1 MSTVTRVLQRFV
13 LPADGDADILPL
25 YAEGEIV
32 AVAPVK
38 EKRSKNKDTPE
49 SGLART
55 TRQSGGQ
62 IVSRYS
68 YRVPAQR
75 RSSFGTY
82 FNAFPAAYWRRWTIV
97 TEVTLRVTVRGSGS
111 VIVYKSNA
119 RGVSHRVDSARI
131 VEKPHEV
138 VFTLPL
144 DTFGDGGWYWF
155 DVSADSLDAVVES
168 ARWEAEV
175 PDDTPRGRA
184 TIGVTTFNRP
194 TDCAIMLGQL
204 GASDA
209 LPEVL
214 REIVVTD
221 QGNRKVVDD
230 ARFPAAREALGD
242 TLRIIDQPNL
252 GGSGGFSRGMYEA
265 LKDGADYVLLLDD
278 DVRVEP
284 EGIVRAV
291 TFADLSR
298 VPTIVGGHMFSMYER
313 TSLHAYA
320 EQLQPWRF
328 WWQAAKGTAY
338 DHDLAKAPL
347 RTTPWL
353 HHRADADYNGW
364 WMCLIPTSVVRR
376 IGLSLPFFIKW
387 DDLEYGLRARAV
399 GVPTVSLPGASVWHV
414 PWTDKDDS
422 LDWQAYFHGRNRLVA
437 ALIHSQY
444 KRSGRFITESMQL
457 QIKHLLSSQYSVV
470 ELRLK
475 AIEDVLSGPE
485 HLQAGIATIVPEVRA
500 LRAEFDDAIVE
511 KDPAAFP
518 MVRREKLPRKGE
530 DLGVPT
536 NVVGRLALA
545 AKGAVKQALPV
556 KEASRHN
563 PEARVPW
570 TQAQWWM
577 LSQFDS
583 AVVSNSDGSGA
594 SWYHRDP
601 ARFRS
606 LLARSVVLHQRLRRE
621 WEELQEDYRAHVDE
635 VVGPEV
641 WARTFGIADGA
652 EEARE
657 AQESGEESGQSA
669 GARES
674 VEESR

>member
-1 MSTVTRVLQRFV
+1 MSTTTRVLQRFV
-13 LPADGDADILPL
+13 LPADGDSDILPL
-25 YAEGEIV
+25 YAEGEIIS
-32 AVAPVK
+32 VAPVTK
-38 EKRSKNKDTPE
+38 ESRDDDSAEIGIAET
-49 SGLART
+49 S
-55 TRQSGGQ
+55 RQSPGQ

-68 YRVPAQR
+68 YRVPAQS

-97 TEVTLRVTVRGSGS
+97 EKVTLRVAVSGSGS

-119 RGVSHRVDSARI
+119 RGASHRVDSARI
-131 VEKPHEV
+131 DPEPTEL
-138 VFTLPL
+138 VFELPL
-144 DTFGDGGWYWF
+144 NTFGDGGWYWF
-155 DVSADSLDAVVES
+155 DVAADSEDAVVES

-175 PDDTPRGRA
+175 PAETPRGRV

-194 TDCAIMLGQL
+194 TDCAVMLGQL
-204 GASDA
+204 GASDT
-209 LPEVL
+209 LPGVLNEV
-214 REIVVTD
+214 VVSD
-221 QGNRKVVDD
+221 QGSRNVVDD
-230 ARFPAAREALGD
+230 PRFPAAREALGD
-242 TLRIIDQPNL
+242 GLRIIYQPNL

-265 LKDGADYVLLLDD
+265 LEGGADYVLLLDD

-313 TSLHAYA
+313 TMLHAYA
-320 EQLQPWRF
+320 EHVQPWRF
-328 WWQAAKGTAY
+328 WWESTKGTRP
-338 DHDLAKAPL
+338 DHDLANAPL
-347 RTTPWL
+347 RTTSWL
-353 HHRADADYNGW
+353 HQRADADYNGW

-387 DDLEYGLRARAV
+387 DDSEYGLRAKRA
-399 GVPTVSLPGASVWHV
+399 GVPTVSLPGAAVWHV

-422 LDWQAYFHGRNRLVA
+422 LDWQASFHERNRLVA

-444 KRSGRFITESMQL
+444 RHGGHVITESMQG

-475 AIEDVLSGPE
+475 AIEDILTGPG

-500 LRAEFDDAIVE
+500 LRSAFDDAVVE
-511 KDPAAFP
+511 KDPDAFP
-518 MVRREKLPRKGE
+518 MVRREKLPRRGE
-530 DLGVPT
+530 DLGYPKT
-536 NVVGRLALA
+536 IAGRLAMA
-545 AKGAVKQALPV
+545 AKGTVKQILPV
-556 KEASRHN
+556 KPASRAN

-570 TQAQWWM
+570 TEARWWM

-601 ARFRS
+601 ARFRE
-606 LLARSVVLHQRLRRE
+606 LLVRSIVLHKRLRQE
-621 WEELQEDYRAHVDE
+621 WDALQAEYRANVGA
-635 VVGPEV
+635 VVGPEA
-641 WARTFGIADGA
+641 WARTFGIAGRTRSD
-652 EEARE
+652 
-657 AQESGEESGQSA
+657 SA
-669 GARES
+669 AS
-674 VEESR
+674 PATEESR

>member
-1 MSTVTRVLQRFV
+1 MSTTTRVLQRFV
-13 LPADGDADILPL
+13 LPADGDSDILPL
-25 YAEGEIV
+25 YAEGEIIS
-32 AVAPVK
+32 VAPVTK
-38 EKRSKNKDTPE
+38 ESRDDDSAEIGIAET
-49 SGLART
+49 S
-55 TRQSGGQ
+55 RQSPGQ

-68 YRVPAQR
+68 YRVPAQS

-97 TEVTLRVTVRGSGS
+97 EKVTLRVAVSGSGS

-119 RGVSHRVDSARI
+119 RGASHRVDSARI
-131 VEKPHEV
+131 DPEPTEL
-138 VFTLPL
+138 VFELPL
-144 DTFGDGGWYWF
+144 NTFGDGGWYWF
-155 DVSADSLDAVVES
+155 DVAADSEDAVVES

-175 PDDTPRGRA
+175 PAETPRGRV

-194 TDCAIMLGQL
+194 TYCAVMLGQL
-204 GASDA
+204 GASDT
-209 LPEVL
+209 LPGVLNEV
-214 REIVVTD
+214 VVSD
-221 QGNRKVVDD
+221 QGSRNVVDD
-230 ARFPAAREALGD
+230 PRFPAAREALGD
-242 TLRIIDQPNL
+242 GLRIIYQPNL

-265 LKDGADYVLLLDD
+265 LEGGADYVLLLDD

-313 TSLHAYA
+313 TMLHAYA
-320 EQLQPWRF
+320 EHVQPWRF
-328 WWQAAKGTAY
+328 WWESTKGTRT
-338 DHDLAKAPL
+338 DHDLADAPL
-347 RTTPWL
+347 RTTAWL
-353 HHRADADYNGW
+353 HQRADADYNGW

-387 DDLEYGLRARAV
+387 DDSEYGLRAKRA
-399 GVPTVSLPGASVWHV
+399 GVPTVSLPGAAVWHV

-422 LDWQAYFHGRNRLVA
+422 LDWQAYFHERNRLVA

-444 KRSGRFITESMQL
+444 RHGGHVITESMQG

-475 AIEDVLSGPE
+475 AIEDILTGPG

-500 LRAEFDDAIVE
+500 LRSAFDDAVVE
-511 KDPAAFP
+511 KDPDAFP
-518 MVRREKLPRKGE
+518 MVRREKLPRRGE
-530 DLGVPT
+530 DLGYPKT
-536 NVVGRLALA
+536 IAGRLAMA
-545 AKGAVKQALPV
+545 AKGTVKQILPV
-556 KEASRHN
+556 KPASRAN

-570 TQAQWWM
+570 TEARWWM

-601 ARFRS
+601 ARFRE
-606 LLARSVVLHQRLRRE
+606 LLVRSIVLHKRLRQE
-621 WEELQEDYRAHVDE
+621 WDALQAEYRANVGA
-635 VVGPEV
+635 VVGPEA
-641 WARTFGIADGA
+641 WARTFGIAGRTRSD
-652 EEARE
+652 
-657 AQESGEESGQSA
+657 SA
-669 GARES
+669 AS
-674 VEESR
+674 PATEESR

>member
-1 MSTVTRVLQRFV
+1 MSTTTRVLQRFV
-13 LPADGDADILPL
+13 LPADGDSDILPL
-25 YAEGEIV
+25 YAEGEIIS
-32 AVAPVK
+32 VAPVTK
-38 EKRSKNKDTPE
+38 ESRDDDSAEIGIAET
-49 SGLART
+49 S
-55 TRQSGGQ
+55 RQSPGQ

-68 YRVPAQR
+68 YRVLAQS

-97 TEVTLRVTVRGSGS
+97 EKVTLRVAVSGSGS

-119 RGVSHRVDSARI
+119 RGASHRVDSARI
-131 VEKPHEV
+131 DPEPTEL
-138 VFTLPL
+138 VFELPL
-144 DTFGDGGWYWF
+144 NTFGDGGWYWF
-155 DVSADSLDAVVES
+155 DVAADSEDAVVES

-175 PDDTPRGRA
+175 PAETPRGRV

-194 TDCAIMLGQL
+194 TDCAVMLGQL
-204 GASDA
+204 GASDT
-209 LPEVL
+209 LPGVLNEV
-214 REIVVTD
+214 VVSD
-221 QGNRKVVDD
+221 QGSRNVVDD
-230 ARFPAAREALGD
+230 PRFPAAREALGD
-242 TLRIIDQPNL
+242 GLRIIYQPNL

-265 LKDGADYVLLLDD
+265 LEGGADYVLLLDD

-313 TSLHAYA
+313 TMLHAYA
-320 EQLQPWRF
+320 EHVQPWRF
-328 WWQAAKGTAY
+328 WWESTKGTRP
-338 DHDLAKAPL
+338 DHDLANAPL
-347 RTTPWL
+347 RTTSWL
-353 HHRADADYNGW
+353 HQRADADYNGW

-387 DDLEYGLRARAV
+387 DDSEYGLRAKRA
-399 GVPTVSLPGASVWHV
+399 GVPTVSLPGAAVWHV

-422 LDWQAYFHGRNRLVA
+422 LDWQAYFHERNRLVA

-444 KRSGRFITESMQL
+444 RHGGHVITESMQG

-475 AIEDVLSGPE
+475 AIEDILTGPG

-500 LRAEFDDAIVE
+500 LRSAFDDAVVE
-511 KDPAAFP
+511 KDPDAFP
-518 MVRREKLPRKGE
+518 MVRREKLPRRGE
-530 DLGVPT
+530 DLGYPKT
-536 NVVGRLALA
+536 IAGRLAMA
-545 AKGAVKQALPV
+545 AKGTVKQILPV
-556 KEASRHN
+556 KPASRAN

-570 TQAQWWM
+570 TEARWWM

-601 ARFRS
+601 ARFRE
-606 LLARSVVLHQRLRRE
+606 LLVRSIVLHKRLRQE
-621 WEELQEDYRAHVDE
+621 WDALQTEYRANVGA
-635 VVGPEV
+635 VVGPEA
-641 WARTFGIADGA
+641 WARTFGIAGRTRSD
-652 EEARE
+652 
-657 AQESGEESGQSA
+657 SA
-669 GARES
+669 AS
-674 VEESR
+674 PATEESR

>member
-1 MSTVTRVLQRFV
+1 MSTTTRVLQRFV
-13 LPADGDADILPL
+13 LPADGDSDILPL
-25 YAEGEIV
+25 YAEGEIIS
-32 AVAPVK
+32 VAPVTK
-38 EKRSKNKDTPE
+38 ESRDDDSAEIGIAET
-49 SGLART
+49 S
-55 TRQSGGQ
+55 RQSPGQ

-68 YRVPAQR
+68 YRVPAQS

-97 TEVTLRVTVRGSGS
+97 EKVTLRVAVSGSGS

-119 RGVSHRVDSARI
+119 RGASHRVDSARI
-131 VEKPHEV
+131 DPEPTEL
-138 VFTLPL
+138 VFELPL
-144 DTFGDGGWYWF
+144 NTFGDGGWYWF
-155 DVSADSLDAVVES
+155 DVAADSEDAVVES

-175 PDDTPRGRA
+175 PAETPRGRV

-194 TDCAIMLGQL
+194 TDCAVMLGQL
-204 GASDA
+204 GASDT
-209 LPEVL
+209 LPGVLNEV
-214 REIVVTD
+214 VVSD
-221 QGNRKVVDD
+221 QGSRNVVDD
-230 ARFPAAREALGD
+230 PRFPAAREALGD
-242 TLRIIDQPNL
+242 GLRIIYQPNL

-265 LKDGADYVLLLDD
+265 LEGGADYVLLLDD

-313 TSLHAYA
+313 TMLHAYA
-320 EQLQPWRF
+320 EHVQPWRF
-328 WWQAAKGTAY
+328 WWESTKGTRT
-338 DHDLAKAPL
+338 DHDLAAAPL
-347 RTTPWL
+347 RTTAWL
-353 HHRADADYNGW
+353 HQRADADYNGW

-387 DDLEYGLRARAV
+387 DDSEYGLRAKRA
-399 GVPTVSLPGASVWHV
+399 GVPTVSLPGAAVWHV

-422 LDWQAYFHGRNRLVA
+422 LDWQAYFHERNRLVA

-444 KRSGRFITESMQL
+444 RHGGHVITESMQG

-475 AIEDVLSGPE
+475 AIEDILTGPG

-500 LRAEFDDAIVE
+500 LRSAFDDAVVE
-511 KDPAAFP
+511 KDPDAFP
-518 MVRREKLPRKGE
+518 MVRREKLPRRGE
-530 DLGVPT
+530 DLGYPKT
-536 NVVGRLALA
+536 IAGRLAMA
-545 AKGAVKQALPV
+545 AKGTVKQILPV
-556 KEASRHN
+556 KPASRAN

-570 TQAQWWM
+570 TEARWWM

-601 ARFRS
+601 ARFRE
-606 LLARSVVLHQRLRRE
+606 LLVRSIVLHKRLRQE
-621 WEELQEDYRAHVDE
+621 WDALQAEYRANVGA
-635 VVGPEV
+635 VVGPEA
-641 WARTFGIADGA
+641 WARTFGIAGRTRSD
-652 EEARE
+652 
-657 AQESGEESGQSA
+657 SA
-669 GARES
+669 AS
-674 VEESR
+674 PATEESR

>member
-1 MSTVTRVLQRFV
+1 MSTTTRVLQRFV
-13 LPADGDADILPL
+13 LPADGDSDILPL
-25 YAEGEIV
+25 YAEGEII
-32 AVAPVK
+32 AVAPVTK
-38 EKRSKNKDTPE
+38 EDRDDETAQIGIAE
-49 SGLART
+49 T
-55 TRQSGGQ
+55 THQSPGQ

-68 YRVPAQR
+68 YRVLAQS

-97 TEVTLRVTVRGSGS
+97 EKVTLRVTVSGSGS

-119 RGVSHRVDSARI
+119 RGASHRVDSARI
-131 VEKPHEV
+131 DPEPTEL
-138 VFTLPL
+138 VFELPL
-144 DTFGDGGWYWF
+144 NTFGDGGWYWF
-155 DVSADSLDAVVES
+155 DVAADSEDAVVES

-175 PDDTPRGRA
+175 PAETPRGRV

-194 TDCAIMLGQL
+194 TDCAVMLGQL
-204 GASDA
+204 GASDT
-209 LPEVL
+209 LPGVLNEV
-214 REIVVTD
+214 VVSD
-221 QGNRKVVDD
+221 QGSRNVVDD
-230 ARFPAAREALGD
+230 PRFPAAREALGD
-242 TLRIIDQPNL
+242 GLRIIYQPNL

-265 LKDGADYVLLLDD
+265 LEGGADYVLLLDD

-313 TSLHAYA
+313 TMLHAYA
-320 EQLQPWRF
+320 EHVQPWRF
-328 WWQAAKGTAY
+328 WWESTKGTRP
-338 DHDLAKAPL
+338 DHDLANAPL
-347 RTTPWL
+347 RTTSWL
-353 HHRADADYNGW
+353 HQRADADYNGW

-387 DDLEYGLRARAV
+387 DDSEYGLRAKRA
-399 GVPTVSLPGASVWHV
+399 GVPTVSLPGAAVWHV

-422 LDWQAYFHGRNRLVA
+422 LDWQAYFHERNRLVA

-444 KRSGRFITESMQL
+444 RHGGHVITESMQG

-475 AIEDVLSGPE
+475 AIEDILTGPG

-500 LRAEFDDAIVE
+500 LRSAFDDAVVE
-511 KDPAAFP
+511 KDPDAFP
-518 MVRREKLPRKGE
+518 MVRREKLPRRGE
-530 DLGVPT
+530 DFGYPKT
-536 NVVGRLALA
+536 IAGRLAMA
-545 AKGAVKQALPV
+545 AKGTVKQILPV
-556 KEASRHN
+556 KPASRAN

-570 TQAQWWM
+570 TEARWWM

-601 ARFRS
+601 ARFRE
-606 LLARSVVLHQRLRRE
+606 LLVRSIVLHKRLRQE
-621 WEELQEDYRAHVDE
+621 WDALQAEYRANVGA
-635 VVGPEV
+635 VVGPEA
-641 WARTFGIADGA
+641 WARTFGIAGRTRSD
-652 EEARE
+652 
-657 AQESGEESGQSA
+657 SA
-669 GARES
+669 AS
-674 VEESR
+674 PATEESR

>member
-1 MSTVTRVLQRFV
+1 MSTTTRVLQRFV
-13 LPADGDADILPL
+13 LPADGDSDILPL
-25 YAEGEIV
+25 YAEGEIIS
-32 AVAPVK
+32 VAPVTK
-38 EKRSKNKDTPE
+38 ESRDDDSAEIGIAET
-49 SGLART
+49 S
-55 TRQSGGQ
+55 RQSPGQ

-68 YRVPAQR
+68 YRVPAQS

-97 TEVTLRVTVRGSGS
+97 EKVTLRVAVSGSGS

-119 RGVSHRVDSARI
+119 RGASHRVDSARI
-131 VEKPHEV
+131 DPEPTEL
-138 VFTLPL
+138 VFELPL
-144 DTFGDGGWYWF
+144 NTFGDGGWYWF
-155 DVSADSLDAVVES
+155 DVAADSEDAVVES

-175 PDDTPRGRA
+175 PAETPRGRV

-194 TDCAIMLGQL
+194 TDCAVMLGQL
-204 GASDA
+204 GASDT
-209 LPEVL
+209 LPGVLNEV
-214 REIVVTD
+214 VVSD
-221 QGNRKVVDD
+221 QGSRNVVDD
-230 ARFPAAREALGD
+230 PRFPAAREALGD
-242 TLRIIDQPNL
+242 GLRIIYQPNL

-265 LKDGADYVLLLDD
+265 LEGGADYVLLLDD

-313 TSLHAYA
+313 TMLHAYA
-320 EQLQPWRF
+320 EHVQPWRF
-328 WWQAAKGTAY
+328 WWESTKGTRP
-338 DHDLAKAPL
+338 DHDLANAPL
-347 RTTPWL
+347 RTTSWL
-353 HHRADADYNGW
+353 HQRADADYNGW

-387 DDLEYGLRARAV
+387 DDSEYGLRAKRA
-399 GVPTVSLPGASVWHV
+399 GVPTVSLPGAAVWHV

-422 LDWQAYFHGRNRLVA
+422 LDWQAYFHERNRLVA

-444 KRSGRFITESMQL
+444 KHGGRVVTESMQG

-475 AIEDVLSGPE
+475 AIEDILTGPG

-500 LRAEFDDAIVE
+500 LRSAFDDAVVE
-511 KDPAAFP
+511 KDPDAFP
-518 MVRREKLPRKGE
+518 MVRREKLPRRGE
-530 DLGVPT
+530 DLGYPKT
-536 NVVGRLALA
+536 IAGRLAMA
-545 AKGAVKQALPV
+545 AKGTVKQILPV
-556 KEASRHN
+556 KPASRAN

-570 TQAQWWM
+570 TEARWWM

-601 ARFRS
+601 ARFRE
-606 LLARSVVLHQRLRRE
+606 LLVRSIVLHKRLRQE
-621 WEELQEDYRAHVDE
+621 WDALQTEYRANVGA
-635 VVGPEV
+635 VVGPEA
-641 WARTFGIADGA
+641 WARTFGIAGRTRSDSA
-652 EEARE
+652 AAPATEEAR
-657 AQESGEESGQSA
+657 
-669 GARES
+669 
-674 VEESR
+674 

>member
-1 MSTVTRVLQRFV
+1 MSTTTRVLQRFV
-13 LPADGDADILPL
+13 LPADGDSDILPL
-25 YAEGEIV
+25 YAEGEIIS
-32 AVAPVK
+32 VAPVTK
-38 EKRSKNKDTPE
+38 ESRDDDSAEIGIAET
-49 SGLART
+49 S
-55 TRQSGGQ
+55 RQSPGQ

-68 YRVPAQR
+68 YRVPAQG

-97 TEVTLRVTVRGSGS
+97 EKVTLRVAVSGSGS

-119 RGVSHRVDSARI
+119 RGASHRVDSARI
-131 VEKPHEV
+131 DPEPTEL
-138 VFTLPL
+138 VFELPL
-144 DTFGDGGWYWF
+144 NTFGDGGWYWF
-155 DVSADSLDAVVES
+155 DVAADSEDAVVES

-175 PDDTPRGRA
+175 PAETPRGRV

-194 TDCAIMLGQL
+194 TDCAVMLGQL
-204 GASDA
+204 GASDT
-209 LPEVL
+209 LPGVLNEV
-214 REIVVTD
+214 VVSD
-221 QGNRKVVDD
+221 QGSRNVVDD
-230 ARFPAAREALGD
+230 PRFPAAREALGD
-242 TLRIIDQPNL
+242 GLRIIYQPNL

-265 LKDGADYVLLLDD
+265 LEGGADYVLLLDD

-313 TSLHAYA
+313 TMLHAYA
-320 EQLQPWRF
+320 EHVQPWRF
-328 WWQAAKGTAY
+328 WWESTKGTRP
-338 DHDLAKAPL
+338 DHDLANAPL
-347 RTTPWL
+347 RTTSWL
-353 HHRADADYNGW
+353 HQRADADYNGW

-387 DDLEYGLRARAV
+387 DDSEYGLRAQGA
-399 GVPTVSLPGASVWHV
+399 GVPTVSLPGAAVWHV

-422 LDWQAYFHGRNRLVA
+422 LDWQAYFHERNRLVA

-444 KRSGRFITESMQL
+444 RHGGHVITESMQG

-475 AIEDVLSGPE
+475 AIEDILTGPG

-500 LRAEFDDAIVE
+500 LRSAFDDAVVE
-511 KDPAAFP
+511 KDPDAFP
-518 MVRREKLPRKGE
+518 MVRREKLPRRGE
-530 DLGVPT
+530 DLGYPKT
-536 NVVGRLALA
+536 IAGRLAMA
-545 AKGAVKQALPV
+545 AKGTVKQILPV
-556 KEASRHN
+556 KPASRAN

-570 TQAQWWM
+570 TEARWWM

-601 ARFRS
+601 ARFRE
-606 LLARSVVLHQRLRRE
+606 LLVRSIVLHKRLRQE
-621 WEELQEDYRAHVDE
+621 WDALQTEYRASVGA
-635 VVGPEV
+635 VVGPEA
-641 WARTFGIADGA
+641 WARTFGIAGRTRSD
-652 EEARE
+652 
-657 AQESGEESGQSA
+657 SA
-669 GARES
+669 AS
-674 VEESR
+674 PATEESR

>member
-1 MSTVTRVLQRFV
+1 MSTTTRVLQRFV
-13 LPADGDADILPL
+13 LPADGDSDILPL
-25 YAEGEIV
+25 YAEGEII
-32 AVAPVK
+32 AVAPVTK
-38 EKRSKNKDTPE
+38 EDRDDETAQIGIAE
-49 SGLART
+49 T
-55 TRQSGGQ
+55 THQSPGQ

-68 YRVPAQR
+68 YRVLAQS

-97 TEVTLRVTVRGSGS
+97 EKVTLRVAVSGSGS

-119 RGVSHRVDSARI
+119 RGASHRVDSARI
-131 VEKPHEV
+131 DPEPTEL
-138 VFTLPL
+138 VFELPL
-144 DTFGDGGWYWF
+144 NTFGDGGWYWF
-155 DVSADSLDAVVES
+155 DVAADSEDAVVES

-175 PDDTPRGRA
+175 PAETPRGRV

-194 TDCAIMLGQL
+194 TDCAVMLGQL
-204 GASDA
+204 GASDT
-209 LPEVL
+209 LPGVLNEV
-214 REIVVTD
+214 VVSD
-221 QGNRKVVDD
+221 QGSRNVVDD
-230 ARFPAAREALGD
+230 PRFPAAREALGD
-242 TLRIIDQPNL
+242 GLRIIYQPNL

-265 LKDGADYVLLLDD
+265 LEGGADYVLLLDD

-313 TSLHAYA
+313 TMLHAYA
-320 EQLQPWRF
+320 EHVQPWRF
-328 WWQAAKGTAY
+328 WWESTKGTRP
-338 DHDLAKAPL
+338 DHDLANAPL
-347 RTTPWL
+347 RTTSWL
-353 HHRADADYNGW
+353 HQRADADYNGW

-387 DDLEYGLRARAV
+387 DDSEYGLRAKRT
-399 GVPTVSLPGASVWHV
+399 GVPTVSLPGAAVWHV

-422 LDWQAYFHGRNRLVA
+422 LDWQAYFHERNRLVA

-444 KRSGRFITESMQL
+444 RHGGHVITESMQG

-475 AIEDVLSGPE
+475 AIEDILTGPG

-500 LRAEFDDAIVE
+500 LRSAFDDAVVE
-511 KDPAAFP
+511 KDPDAFP
-518 MVRREKLPRKGE
+518 MVRREKLPRRGE
-530 DLGVPT
+530 DLGYPKT
-536 NVVGRLALA
+536 IAGRLAMA
-545 AKGAVKQALPV
+545 AKGTVKQILPV
-556 KEASRHN
+556 KPASRAN

-570 TQAQWWM
+570 TEARWWM

-601 ARFRS
+601 ARFRE
-606 LLARSVVLHQRLRRE
+606 LLVRSIVLHKRLRQE
-621 WEELQEDYRAHVDE
+621 WDALQAEYRANVGA
-635 VVGPEV
+635 VVGPEA
-641 WARTFGIADGA
+641 WARTFGIAGRTRSD
-652 EEARE
+652 
-657 AQESGEESGQSA
+657 SA
-669 GARES
+669 AS
-674 VEESR
+674 PATEESR

>member
-1 MSTVTRVLQRFV
+1 MSTTTRVLQRFV
-13 LPADGDADILPL
+13 LPADGDSDILPL
-25 YAEGEIV
+25 YAEGEIIS
-32 AVAPVK
+32 VAPVTK
-38 EKRSKNKDTPE
+38 ESRDDDSAEIGIAET
-49 SGLART
+49 S
-55 TRQSGGQ
+55 RQSPGQ

-68 YRVPAQR
+68 YRVPAQS

-97 TEVTLRVTVRGSGS
+97 EKVTLRVAVSGSGS

-119 RGVSHRVDSARI
+119 RGASHRVDSARI
-131 VEKPHEV
+131 DPEPTEL
-138 VFTLPL
+138 VFELPL
-144 DTFGDGGWYWF
+144 NTFGDGGWYWF
-155 DVSADSLDAVVES
+155 DVAADSEDAVVES

-175 PDDTPRGRA
+175 PAETPRGRV

-194 TDCAIMLGQL
+194 TDCAVMLGQL
-204 GASDA
+204 GASDT
-209 LPEVL
+209 LPGVLNEV
-214 REIVVTD
+214 VVSD
-221 QGNRKVVDD
+221 QGSRNVVDD
-230 ARFPAAREALGD
+230 PRFPAAREALGD
-242 TLRIIDQPNL
+242 GLRIIYQPNL

-265 LKDGADYVLLLDD
+265 LEGGANYVLLLDD

-313 TSLHAYA
+313 TMLHAYA
-320 EQLQPWRF
+320 EHVQPWRF
-328 WWQAAKGTAY
+328 WWESTKGTRP
-338 DHDLAKAPL
+338 DHDLANAPL
-347 RTTPWL
+347 RTTSWL
-353 HHRADADYNGW
+353 HQRADADYNGW

-387 DDLEYGLRARAV
+387 DDSEYGLRAKRT
-399 GVPTVSLPGASVWHV
+399 GVPTVSLPGAAVWHV

-422 LDWQAYFHGRNRLVA
+422 LDWQAYFHERNRLVA

-444 KRSGRFITESMQL
+444 RHGGHVITESMQG

-475 AIEDVLSGPE
+475 AIEDILTGPG

-500 LRAEFDDAIVE
+500 LRSAFDDAVVE
-511 KDPAAFP
+511 KDPDAFP
-518 MVRREKLPRKGE
+518 MVRREKLPRRGE
-530 DLGVPT
+530 DLGYPKT
-536 NVVGRLALA
+536 IAGRLAMA
-545 AKGAVKQALPV
+545 AKGTVKQILPV
-556 KEASRHN
+556 KPASRAN

-570 TQAQWWM
+570 TEARWWM

-601 ARFRS
+601 ARFRE
-606 LLARSVVLHQRLRRE
+606 LLVRSIVLHKRLRQE
-621 WEELQEDYRAHVDE
+621 WDALQAEYRANVGA
-635 VVGPEV
+635 VVGPEA
-641 WARTFGIADGA
+641 WARTFGIAGRTRSD
-652 EEARE
+652 
-657 AQESGEESGQSA
+657 SA
-669 GARES
+669 AS
-674 VEESR
+674 PATEESR